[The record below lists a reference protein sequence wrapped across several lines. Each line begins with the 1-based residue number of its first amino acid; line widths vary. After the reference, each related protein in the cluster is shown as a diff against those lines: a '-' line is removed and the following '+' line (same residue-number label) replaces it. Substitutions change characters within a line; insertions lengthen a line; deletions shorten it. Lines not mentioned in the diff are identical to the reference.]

1 MCIRD
6 RLYKYYLSIEKD
18 EEATY
23 AVGNVL
29 NQYQIK
35 NRSTIIPKF
44 NHFFKKRVECS
55 PYIAYPKDTT
65 QTYLEIIYDTKI
77 FPNHRL
83 FYAVSFLNFMFGGCS
98 NSKLFTIVRE
108 KYGLCYSISSTH
120 FGASGILM
128 VSLVLDAKDKE
139 KALKAIDEAF
149 DSLLENIDLEDIKR
163 YFLSEKKGR
172 VDYIQS
178 YINDDFMDRFFM
190 SSIPTSKEEEQMN
203 SITMK
208 DMQLAYQKIK
218 KSLVFVYGLSLI
230 HISEPTRP

>member
-1 MCIRD
+1 
-6 RLYKYYLSIEKD
+6 
-18 EEATY
+18 
-23 AVGNVL
+23 
-29 NQYQIK
+29 
-35 NRSTIIPKF
+35 
-44 NHFFKKRVECS
+44 
-55 PYIAYPKDTT
+55 
-65 QTYLEIIYDTKI
+65 
-77 FPNHRL
+77 
-83 FYAVSFLNFMFGGCS
+83 
-98 NSKLFTIVRE
+98 
-108 KYGLCYSISSTH
+108 
-120 FGASGILM
+120 M

-218 KSLVFVYGLSLI
+218 KSLVFVYGGDK
-230 HISEPTRP
+230 HE